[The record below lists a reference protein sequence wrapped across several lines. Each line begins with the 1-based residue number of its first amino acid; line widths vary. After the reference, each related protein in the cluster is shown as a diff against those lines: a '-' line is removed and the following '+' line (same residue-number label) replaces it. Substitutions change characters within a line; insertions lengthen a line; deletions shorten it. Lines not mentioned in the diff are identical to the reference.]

1 MSEWLALTY
10 PNDRVLQQ
18 VRLGAYKPH
27 IPTTGLNQ
35 AEMRALGVFRRFAD
49 ALVVRKTELHLIE
62 ASIPSHPGYVS
73 QMLLY
78 KRLLPMTPELAD
90 YAALP
95 VKMIYLVA
103 MEDPIVTAMA
113 REQGIAVV
121 VFSPPWVAEYW
132 AQRERGKYHRIVS

>member
-1 MSEWLALTY
+1 MSEWLTLTY
-10 PNDRVLQQ
+10 PNDRVQQQ

-27 IPTTGLNQ
+27 IPTVGLNQ

-49 ALVVRKTELHLIE
+49 ALVYRKTELHLIE

-73 QMLLY
+73 QLQLY
-78 KRLLPMTPELAD
+78 RRLLTMTPELAD

-103 MEDPIVTAMA
+103 MEDPVVTAMA
-113 REQGIAVV
+113 RDAGIEVV
-121 VFSPPWVAEYW
+121 VFTPPWIPEYW
-132 AQRERGKYHRIVS
+132 AKRERGKYRRIVS